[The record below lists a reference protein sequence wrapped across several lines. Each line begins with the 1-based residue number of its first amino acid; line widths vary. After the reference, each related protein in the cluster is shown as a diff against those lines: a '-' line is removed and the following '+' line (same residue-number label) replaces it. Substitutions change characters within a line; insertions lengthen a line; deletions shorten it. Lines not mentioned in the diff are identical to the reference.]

1 MTIACYRHLFLYVN
15 VATKKETATSRCLLL
30 LFFKFIYGYFVVKK
44 LTIAVVAI
52 TFFFSYFLFE
62 KKKGCFLW
70 SLLLQRRLVH
80 YNQQLIMIL

>member
-1 MTIACYRHLFLYVN
+1 
-15 VATKKETATSRCLLL
+15 
-30 LFFKFIYGYFVVKK
+30 VKK